1 MRKCKYELCS
11 LSHVGPILQN
21 TRNRNKIWGNSSK
34 SHKHLV
40 GFGCNS
46 ASAIL
51 SKTFCPYARARH
63 LLSRPLIDYSGKSI
77 AIAVCVGNLC
87 NGLVN
92 EKAGKAH
99 AGKRLSALTFQSLRK
114 KFWFE
119 FSYRT
124 IPAVE
129 VFMTSFFWV
138 LTHPRASCCHV
149 ANSAAFQGHSVL
161 HKIITFYK
169 EQILL
174 SFGSN
179 QQCRH
184 GNL

>member
-124 IPAVE
+124 IPVIE

-138 LTHPRASCCHV
+138 LTSPRPSCCHV
-149 ANSAAFQGHSVL
+149 ANSAVFQGHSVL
-161 HKIITFYK
+161 HKIITFYE